1 MDCDWM
7 CLSVNGFEDS
17 IVSWKKFEHGFEI
30 SGENDYKYIIFKDS
44 SYWLFQILGQN
55 DIYS

>member
-1 MDCDWM
+1 M